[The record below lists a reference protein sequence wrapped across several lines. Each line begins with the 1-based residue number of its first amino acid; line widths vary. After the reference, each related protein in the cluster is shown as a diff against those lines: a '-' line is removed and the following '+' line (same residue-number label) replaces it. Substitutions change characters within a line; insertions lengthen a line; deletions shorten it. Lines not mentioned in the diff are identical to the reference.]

1 MTERVRLVAAA
12 IVLIVLALLIGGV
25 GLLVKGLTWA
35 LIIALVLFIAGAI
48 TGFGRRSTI

>member
-1 MTERVRLVAAA
+1 MAAA

-35 LIIALVLFIAGAI
+35 LIIALVLLVAGAI
-48 TGFGRRSTI
+48 TGYGGRRTI

>member
-1 MTERVRLVAAA
+1 VTAA

-35 LIIALVLFIAGAI
+35 LIIALVLFVAGAI
-48 TGFGRRSTI
+48 SGFARRTI

>member
-1 MTERVRLVAAA
+1 MTAA

-35 LIIALVLFIAGAI
+35 LIIALVLFVAGAI
-48 TGFGRRSTI
+48 SGFARRTI